1 MTPKKPHR
9 KGRKPT
15 RSESSSATPTRE
27 AAPAAAAH
35 KKPFVRV
42 GKKHREEQQ
51 KHAHKKPIATTA
63 EKAASTHRTP
73 KNTTQKPVH
82 PTEQARPRRREA
94 RGSELAKPREGGEPS
109 LAPSVSNANHAIRV
123 AKRIADAGICSRRE
137 AEKLIEQGR
146 VDVNGK
152 TIHTPAI
159 TVTSKD
165 YVKIDGKLIRNTAV
179 AERLF
184 LYHKPRGLITTTRDT
199 HNRPTVFE
207 NLPKELPR
215 LISVG
220 RLDLDSEGLLLLTT
234 SGSIARNLELPANAI
249 KRTYRVRILGTVQ
262 PESIAKLARGIT
274 VEGVHY
280 GPIIVRPEPATGDGR
295 NRWVEVTLTEGKNRE
310 IRRVFESLG
319 HTVSRL
325 IRTSYGPFTLGKL
338 PRGMV
343 MEMKPADWKKALK
356 EIMNSEQ

>member
-9 KGRKPT
+9 KGSKPRRPET
-15 RSESSSATPTRE
+15 PTATPSRE
-27 AAPAAAAH
+27 VAPAAPKS
-35 KKPFVRV
+35 KKPFVRI
-42 GKKHREEQQ
+42 GAKHREEQQ
-51 KHAHKKPIATTA
+51 KRGHATPIAATTA
-63 EKAASTHRTP
+63 KTTRTGRTSKNATH
-73 KNTTQKPVH
+73 KQ
-82 PTEQARPRRREA
+82 
-94 RGSELAKPREGGEPS
+94 GSESSP
-109 LAPSVSNANHAIRV
+109 APSVSTASNAIRI

-137 AEKLIEQGR
+137 AEKLIGQGR
-146 VDVNGK
+146 VEVNGK
-152 TIHTPAI
+152 TIDTPAT

-165 YVKIDGKLIRNTAV
+165 YVKIDGKLIRNTAA

-199 HNRPTVFE
+199 HARPTVFE

-249 KRTYRVRILGTVQ
+249 KRTYRVRILGAIQ

-274 VEGVHY
+274 VDGVHY
-280 GPIIVRPEPATGDGR
+280 GPIIVRPEPVSPRDSAPRLTRQEARREDNVTTGR

-356 EIMNSEQ
+356 EIMNSEW